1 MSDFFTLRTLLKVAA
16 LIILIG
22 AAYVA
27 YGWSMFVGSLY
38 GAASK
43 QRVRAQRISYA
54 CLALAFVV
62 AIAGCAP
69 AIQPVRYQP
78 VTVVTTKPCLAG
90 KPLPPPATV
99 RTQPACEKG
108 RVDCLV
114 DAAADIEDLKRE
126 ADASRRL
133 LKECSR

>member
-1 MSDFFTLRTLLKVAA
+1 MSDLFTVHTLVKACLVIVLMVAA
-16 LIILIG
+16 YL
-22 AAYVA
+22 A
-27 YGWSMFVGSLY
+27 YGWALY
-38 GAASK
+38 TNERRWQVAGTL
-43 QRVRAQRISYA
+43 
-54 CLALAFVV
+54 CLV
-62 AIAGCAP
+62 AIFVIAVAGCGTTV
-69 AIQPVRYQP
+69 QPVRYQP

-126 ADASRRL
+126 AEASRRL